1 MQVEDLTGAA
11 LDYWVAMAEDYDG
24 PRVDAS
30 GCTVVREPGGAPVPF
45 APSLSWVDG
54 GPIVERLPFA
64 AFERDGAHGPW
75 R

>member
-11 LDYWVAMAEDYDG
+11 LDYWVAMAIDRAA

-30 GCTVVREPGGAPVPF
+30 GCTVAGESGGAPVPF
-45 APSLSWVDG
+45 APSSSWADG

-64 AFERDGAHGPW
+64 AFEREGG